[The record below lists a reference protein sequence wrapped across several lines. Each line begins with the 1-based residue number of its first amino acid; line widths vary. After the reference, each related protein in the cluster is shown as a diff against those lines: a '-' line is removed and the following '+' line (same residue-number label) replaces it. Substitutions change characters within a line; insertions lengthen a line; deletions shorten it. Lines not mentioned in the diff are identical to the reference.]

1 MYVTIRKYPVCK
13 NVKEVNRVA
22 MAELLPVLK
31 QVAGFRSY
39 VIVDSGN
46 GTITSIGM
54 FDTKA
59 SADAANDR
67 AREVVRKSGMAE
79 LLPNPPDITV
89 GEVLSDAK

>member
-1 MYVTIRKYPVCK
+1 
-13 NVKEVNRVA
+13 
-22 MAELLPVLK
+22 VLK

-39 VIVDSGN
+39 LIVDSGN

-54 FDTKA
+54 FDTKG
-59 SADAANDR
+59 SADAANIC
-67 AREVVRKSGMAE
+67 AREVVQKSGMAA